1 MCWTSRKNTA
11 SALSRYAN
19 PRFITIWRA
28 TRIGIHTNPSGWRG
42 PKMARIASS
51 TTKLKRKLAS
61 AESTLAAGRSCSG
74 IRTFLTSGAFARI
87 ADAPDCSD
95 VAKNVHGSSPTKRK
109 IAYGCSPDAVIGRVR
124 RTTPKRIQNT
134 TSCSSGLTKFHKK
147 PSAEPLYRARSSRH
161 AKSTSSSRRSTST
174 RRSAITVEEYL
185 ERESAQE
192 FWPLGP
198 EPVVN
203 LLQKSL
209 GLNTKLARFRSGH
222 ATSDVIHRSVP
233 ARATMLEVIGRVCP
247 TSPAQLCKSNEG
259 QAMVVGAVDSFSVG
273 ADEIS
278 IALVSTLNCA
288 S

>member
-42 PKMARIASS
+42 PKIPGTARS
-51 TTKLKRKLAS
+51 TTKLSRKLAS
-61 AESTLAAGRSCSG
+61 ADSTLAAGRSCSG
-74 IRTFLTSGAFARI
+74 IRTFFTSGAFARI

-95 VAKNVHGSSPTKRK
+95 VAKNVHGRSPTNRK

-134 TSCSSGLTKFHKK
+134 TSCSSGFTKFHKK

-174 RRSAITVEEYL
+174 RRSAITVL
-185 ERESAQE
+185 SWRTGAGTGDFHASLLRHGQSGSAYQ
-192 FWPLGP
+192 PP
-198 EPVVN
+198 
-203 LLQKSL
+203 
-209 GLNTKLARFRSGH
+209 LARFYPHYLWRRH
-222 ATSDVIHRSVP
+222 ARICLARLEDRGIGIQRPGAGSVP
-233 ARATMLEVIGRVCP
+233 LELRRSAVEL
-247 TSPAQLCKSNEG
+247 LC
-259 QAMVVGAVDSFSVG
+259 GAG
-273 ADEIS
+273 E
-278 IALVSTLNCA
+278 L
-288 S
+288 